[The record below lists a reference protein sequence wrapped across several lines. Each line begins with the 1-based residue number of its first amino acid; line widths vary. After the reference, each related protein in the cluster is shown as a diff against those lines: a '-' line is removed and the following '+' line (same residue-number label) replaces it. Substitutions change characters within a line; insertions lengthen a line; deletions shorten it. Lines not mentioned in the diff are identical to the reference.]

1 MKKLIILLFALF
13 VLFVPATIFASSCES
28 AGEELP
34 EYYILFSIDG
44 QEYIYKFG
52 VLDIEV
58 NAFAVF
64 FGGAET
70 NFFATDDNTA
80 STEIEPDNYIL
91 IFFLGNGPLDYTFGE
106 DPLYIEFYTADGSYD
121 ITAGTLTITKYGDVG
136 DVIEGTFTATVEAS
150 FNGTETINLDD
161 GKFRIIRIA
170 DDTPVPWGGGD
181 G

>member
-1 MKKLIILLFALF
+1 M
-13 VLFVPATIFASSCES
+13 
-28 AGEELP
+28 
-34 EYYILFSIDG
+34 
-44 QEYIYKFG
+44 
-52 VLDIEV
+52 
-58 NAFAVF
+58 
-64 FGGAET
+64 
-70 NFFATDDNTA
+70 
-80 STEIEPDNYIL
+80 
-91 IFFLGNGPLDYTFGE
+91 DYTFGE